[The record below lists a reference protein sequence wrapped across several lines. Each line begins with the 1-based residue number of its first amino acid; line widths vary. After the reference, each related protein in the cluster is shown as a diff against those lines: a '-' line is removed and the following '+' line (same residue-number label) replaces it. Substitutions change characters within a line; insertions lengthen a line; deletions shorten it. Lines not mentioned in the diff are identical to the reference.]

1 MLPVFR
7 VHVHRAGSRWTWEM
21 RQGRGPAARTRTGA
35 AASRAEAIRAALRPE
50 QARAVVQEHQHQ
62 PHQQAA

>member
-7 VHVHRAGSRWTWEM
+7 AHVHRAGSGWAWEL

-35 AASRAEAIRAALRPE
+35 AATRAEAIRAALSP
-50 QARAVVQEHQHQ
+50 AAFRAVVQEPYQ
-62 PHQQAA
+62 HQQAA